1 VALPLTAVLTLGASS
16 LDMGVLT
23 ASSTLPALL
32 LALHIGVWVDRFPR
46 RPILIATNLGRAA
59 LVGLVPLS
67 AALGWLTMHRL
78 WVLVFAIGTLAVAFD
93 IAVTSY
99 VPSLVPRGR
108 LLEANATLQA
118 SSAAARAAGPGTGG
132 WLVQALGAP
141 VALWADALS
150 FALGAALLAPLS
162 VPEPTRDRAVAH
174 SVWTAIGEGVAAVWH
189 DRLLRAMVAASTIA
203 AFGGAMQ
210 QAVYV
215 LFAVRDVEV
224 TPPVL
229 GTILACGS
237 MAGLVGAAM
246 ATRTARRLGTGGALV
261 LSQLTITA
269 SVFVLAAAPPGG
281 VGIVLLAVAQVLF
294 SAGLQTFSVTQ
305 ISLRQAITPSHL
317 LGRVN
322 ATRRVTVF
330 GMQPIG
336 AVLGG
341 ALGSAFGLH
350 AALLAAAA
358 LQLIALASLLA
369 SPLRAAR
376 QRRLTNVGCASTTW
390 TPATALATCLGQE
403 RR

>member
-1 VALPLTAVLTLGASS
+1 
-16 LDMGVLT
+16 M
-23 ASSTLPALL
+23 
-32 LALHIGVWVDRFPR
+32 DRFPR

-59 LVGLVPLS
+59 LVGLVPVS
-67 AALGWLTMHRL
+67 AALGVLTIHLL
-78 WVLVFAIGTLAVAFD
+78 WVMVFAIGTLAVAFD

-99 VPSLVPRGR
+99 VPSLVWRGR
-108 LLEANATLQA
+108 LMEANSTLQA

-150 FALGAALLAPLS
+150 FALGAALLAPLR
-162 VPEPTRDRAVAH
+162 VPESTRDRAVAH
-174 SVWTAIGEGVAAVWH
+174 SVWTDIGEGVAAVWH
-189 DRLLRAMVAASTIA
+189 DHVLRAMVVSSTIA

-215 LFAVRDVEV
+215 LFAVRDVQV

-237 MAGLVGAAM
+237 LAGLVGAAM
-246 ATRTARRLGTGGALV
+246 AARTARLLRTGGALLV
-261 LSQLTITA
+261 GHISITT
-269 SVFVLAAAPPGG
+269 SMFVLAAAPPGG
-281 VGIVLLAVAQVLF
+281 VGIALLPVAQVLF
-294 SAGLQTFSVTQ
+294 SAGLQSFSVTQ

-350 AALLAAAA
+350 AALLAGAA
-358 LQLIALASLLA
+358 LQLIALASLVA

-376 QRRLTNVGCASTTW
+376 
-390 TPATALATCLGQE
+390 
-403 RR
+403 